1 MPQDTGANAHRAVG
15 ADPGLADSEND
26 WLAGALDW
34 SAARIAE
41 LLVPPPEPPGATLR
55 WGADASEDPIAYR
68 RWCELGRGAG
78 NGSDRS
84 ELPST
89 GPVMSVVVP
98 LYQPDLGFLERC
110 IESVRAQSY
119 EDWELCL
126 CDDGSNDPDLASFL
140 RRAAR
145 PRGRVGTD
153 PRLRVVI
160 NPVNCGI
167 STATNSAI
175 ALSSGQYV
183 AFLDQ
188 DDTLDVD
195 ALAEVAAAL
204 KMAPLADVLYS
215 DEDKID
221 DQDLAFGPHFKPDWA
236 PDLLLT
242 FPYLGHLL
250 VVKRDLLH
258 AVGGL
263 RSEFDGSQDYDL
275 MLRATELARS
285 IVHIPKVLYHW
296 RATAGSSAA
305 EPQAKPWAHAA
316 SRRALEETVSRR
328 KLDATVHDAPFAP
341 GWYHVRRE
349 ISGQPKVAIIIPFRD
364 QAAMTARCVASLGDA
379 PGYQNFEIVLVDN
392 GSTEPE
398 TMALRR
404 RLTGQGIRILDYRDR
419 FNWSAINNLAAAS
432 CDAEFLLFMNNDVE
446 ATTQGWL
453 RALVELAQVPEVG
466 VVGARLV
473 FPNGALQ
480 HAGIVLGMGGI
491 AGHVLAGLPAGEHG
505 YFAWDAIV
513 RPYSAVTG
521 ACMMTRREVFEE
533 LGGFDEELDV
543 AFGDVDYCMQA
554 TDAGL
559 RVLFTPHCELIHYES
574 VSRGMSGWTLDVGP
588 FIEKWGLERFWA
600 DPLFSPNLDLFASW
614 CPLRT
619 PNERTVWE
627 TVVERY
633 RGD

>member
-1 MPQDTGANAHRAVG
+1 
-15 ADPGLADSEND
+15 
-26 WLAGALDW
+26 
-34 SAARIAE
+34 
-41 LLVPPPEPPGATLR
+41 
-55 WGADASEDPIAYR
+55 
-68 RWCELGRGAG
+68 
-78 NGSDRS
+78 
-84 ELPST
+84 
-89 GPVMSVVVP
+89 
-98 LYQPDLGFLERC
+98 
-110 IESVRAQSY
+110 
-119 EDWELCL
+119 
-126 CDDGSNDPDLASFL
+126 
-140 RRAAR
+140 
-145 PRGRVGTD
+145 
-153 PRLRVVI
+153 
-160 NPVNCGI
+160 
-167 STATNSAI
+167 
-175 ALSSGQYV
+175 
-183 AFLDQ
+183 
-188 DDTLDVD
+188 
-195 ALAEVAAAL
+195 
-204 KMAPLADVLYS
+204 
-215 DEDKID
+215 
-221 DQDLAFGPHFKPDWA
+221 
-236 PDLLLT
+236 
-242 FPYLGHLL
+242 
-250 VVKRDLLH
+250 
-258 AVGGL
+258 
-263 RSEFDGSQDYDL
+263 
-275 MLRATELARS
+275 
-285 IVHIPKVLYHW
+285 
-296 RATAGSSAA
+296 
-305 EPQAKPWAHAA
+305 
-316 SRRALEETVSRR
+316 
-328 KLDATVHDAPFAP
+328 
-341 GWYHVRRE
+341 
-349 ISGQPKVAIIIPFRD
+349 
-364 QAAMTARCVASLGDA
+364 
-379 PGYQNFEIVLVDN
+379 
-392 GSTEPE
+392 
-398 TMALRR
+398 MALRR